1 MTHLLVTGASGLL
14 GLNLSLYAHNLGYVV
29 DGWTNDTRLPNAP
42 FTVRQVNLLDLDEIQ
57 TQVDKVN
64 PDVIIHCA
72 ALANLDRAEAEP
84 DLAFRLNADVPGEI
98 AKIADVKGIPLV
110 HISTDSVF
118 DGKTGDYCENDTVSP
133 VGIYTQSKVEGEK
146 AVQKFNADAIIA
158 RVNFYGW
165 SLSGKRSLA
174 EYFYTNLS
182 ENKPINGFT
191 DVIFCPLYVRDLV
204 NILLEMVK
212 KDLKGIYHVL
222 SSEKL
227 SKYAFGVAIAHKFGL
242 DQTLITPIS
251 VKDATLKA
259 VRSPN
264 MTLRVDKLT
273 ADLGHTLPNVNDG
286 LCAFYRDLIANVPRQ
301 LRECL

>member
-72 ALANLDRAEAEP
+72 ALANLDRAEADP